1 MNEQSVTVGQR
12 ARNLARNTKAKA
24 YAVGGLAASAAP
36 FAFAQESG
44 FDPATITA
52 KITENTGIA
61 VGIVGALILG
71 VWTLRSMGILKRGG

>member
-1 MNEQSVTVGQR
+1 MTKYAHLRDR
-12 ARNLARNTKAKA
+12 ASSFVNSTKAKA
-24 YAVGGLAASAAP
+24 YAAGGLAASAAP
-36 FAFAQESG
+36 FAFAQDSA
-44 FDPATITA
+44 FDPAAITA